1 MIPPKRK
8 QAYSVF
14 EGAIESGGDPSEA
27 PFLTELFRLNPDQE
41 RSLTHCFHPYAA
53 RLHPSIAAGAIKRYA
68 GARGRVYDPFCGS
81 GTVLVEAMAAGVPVA
96 GSDASPLAVEI
107 ARVRTT
113 AMDGARRKQLIAIA
127 DQISDDSAERAMRR
141 TRLEQMPPWAKF
153 ERSRFEP
160 HVFLELLGLRACIAA
175 AENVDPEM
183 RRALWMCLSSC
194 LVKWS
199 KEAGAGVKVAT
210 AAARWV
216 SDDGEDASVR
226 RIGRGVPS
234 RFFARRVRELCDALA
249 DLQQVAG
256 KIRPPETAVA
266 DARDLKGV
274 HDETVSLVVTSPPY
288 AGVYD
293 YLRLHETRYHFTGLD
308 SSKFAGIQIGMPGS
322 HARAFKRAR
331 AGFMAEIARIL
342 KPKAWA
348 LLVVGD
354 GVLDS
359 KPENARDDTAD
370 AAHEAG
376 LQPVAFASQE
386 RRPRDSRLRAIF
398 ENTPRREHL
407 LLFRKRP

>member
-14 EGAIESGGDPSEA
+14 EGAVESGGDPAEA
-27 PFLTELFRLNPDQE
+27 HFLTDLFRLNPEQE

-53 RLHPSIAAGAIKRYA
+53 RLHPSIASGAIKRYA

-81 GTVLVEAMAAGVPVA
+81 GTVLVEAMAAGVAVA

-113 AMDGARRKQLIAIA
+113 PMDGARRKHLIEIA
-127 DQISDDSAERAMRR
+127 DQIADDSAERAMRR
-141 TRLEQMPPWAKF
+141 TRLEEMPAWARL
-153 ERSRFEP
+153 ERPRFEP

-175 AENVDPEM
+175 VEKIDPEM
-183 RRALWMCLSSC
+183 RRALWMCLSSS

-199 KEAGAGVKVAT
+199 KEAGPGIKVV
-210 AAARWV
+210 AAATKWM
-216 SDDGEDASVR
+216 SDDGEDAFVR

-249 DLQQVAG
+249 DLQQVVG
-256 KIRPPETAVA
+256 KTRPPETAVA
-266 DARDLKGV
+266 DARECKGV
-274 HDETVSLVVTSPPY
+274 HDATVSLIVTSPPY
-288 AGVYD
+288 AGIYD

-308 SSKFAGIQIGMPGS
+308 SSKFAAMQIGMPGS
-322 HARAFKRAR
+322 HSRTFRRAR
-331 AGFMAEIARIL
+331 SAFMAEIARML
-342 KPKAWA
+342 RPKAWA

-386 RRPRDSRLRAIF
+386 RRPRDSRLRAVF